1 MGDHFQLNNNLF
13 ELYNSYI
20 TMGGTDRAGGKAKP
34 LKQPKKAPKAEM
46 DDEDKAFQRSKR
58 LMQKPRE
65 AKDLSTP
72 ALRVSRRAA
81 RNKQAILCAYGTLGS
96 DGMIS
101 MEKWRCW
108 DLYQGTATVARYWQ
122 TRRLYETDQYTTS
135 MTYAGRCNMFLLR
148 MISTSSIGGKF

>member
-1 MGDHFQLNNNLF
+1 MGSSQRRHQRQRW
-13 ELYNSYI
+13 
-20 TMGGTDRAGGKAKP
+20 TMKIK
-34 LKQPKKAPKAEM
+34 LSK
-46 DDEDKAFQRSKR
+46 RSKR
-58 LMQKPRE
+58 LVSSPSSVLQSCVDNTGQTQKPRLSWLQRPRE

-81 RNKQAILCAYGTLGS
+81 RNKQAILCAYGTRGS

-135 MTYAGRCNMFLLR
+135 MTYE
-148 MISTSSIGGKF
+148 KK